1 MRGKQMLFFSARMQL
16 QIRDCSSWRKHLYAA
31 IKKLDRRLIWG
42 MYSYDQ
48 LENGFQSEVFMPM
61 KSPCEEIVWDV
72 LPSIRAATAEELIKR
87 GISQK
92 EVSRMLGITPP
103 AVSQYLS
110 KKRGYNIEF
119 REDIRQAIGIL
130 ADDLISGQVKGE
142 DLVKRICAIC
152 RMLQDDSNACISTK
166 CKGLSG

>member
-1 MRGKQMLFFSARMQL
+1 MQ
-16 QIRDCSSWRKHLYAA
+16 
-31 IKKLDRRLIWG
+31 
-42 MYSYDQ
+42 
-48 LENGFQSEVFMPM
+48 M

-119 REDIRQAIGIL
+119 REDIRQAIGVL
-130 ADDLISGQVKGE
+130 ADDLIQGNVKGA
-142 DLVKRICAIC
+142 DLVKRICFIC
-152 RMLQDDSNACISTK
+152 RMLQDDENACISTR
-166 CKGLSG
+166 CKGL

>member
-1 MRGKQMLFFSARMQL
+1 MQ
-16 QIRDCSSWRKHLYAA
+16 
-31 IKKLDRRLIWG
+31 
-42 MYSYDQ
+42 
-48 LENGFQSEVFMPM
+48 M
-61 KSPCEEIVWDV
+61 KSPCEQIVWDV
-72 LPSIRAATAEELIKR
+72 LPSIRAAIAEELIKR

-130 ADDLISGQVKGE
+130 AEDLIKEDIKGA
-142 DLVKRICAIC
+142 DLVKRICSIC
-152 RMLQDDSNACISTK
+152 RMLQDDETACISTK
-166 CKGLSG
+166 CKGL